1 MSHPVVLVSLAVLIV
16 NDQFAKA
23 AWPGPVTGIASD
35 VAGLLLAPV
44 VVAALLSALR
54 RRPLTWVDVAAI
66 GGVVAVGFAAV
77 ELVPLFGGL
86 YERGLGV
93 VGWPVR
99 RVLGDGASGEVVAT
113 ADPWDLLALPAAFVG
128 ALLWSRAERR
138 SLEPAPP
145 ALAEVP

>member
-1 MSHPVVLVSLAVLIV
+1 MLVSLAVLIV
-16 NDQFAKA
+16 NDRFAKA

-35 VAGLLLAPV
+35 VAGLLLGPV
-44 VVAALLSALR
+44 VVAALLSAVR
-54 RRPLTWVDVAAI
+54 RRPLTW
-66 GGVVAVGFAAV
+66 GGVAVIGAVIAVGFAAV
-77 ELVPLFGGL
+77 ELIPAFDAA

-99 RVLGDGASGEVVAT
+99 RLLGDGASGEVVAT

-138 SLEPAPP
+138 SHEPAPSV
-145 ALAEVP
+145 LAGVG